1 MSKTQCH
8 EQEKKKKGKER
19 KKYTQNK
26 VKGIE
31 SKGAGWEKR
40 TIYV

>member
-1 MSKTQCH
+1 MSKIQCH

-31 SKGAGWEKR
+31 SEGAAWEKR
-40 TIYV
+40 IIYF